1 VAFVLIGRFWCRYLC
16 PLGAAFAAFNPVSL
30 LKVKVDMGKCE
41 GCGKCMEV
49 CPTAIEKPEEIENCT
64 DCIRCG
70 RCIETCENGAIKIE
84 PSFKR

>member
-1 VAFVLIGRFWCRYLC
+1 
-16 PLGAAFAAFNPVSL
+16 
-30 LKVKVDMGKCE
+30 
-41 GCGKCMEV
+41 MEV